1 MCLFS
6 VNLTVNLHIKAL
18 YLVCLENRVQ
28 RLLVNDGCLK
38 LQFKDIWLPQICLN
52 LDSTE
57 LEAVL

>member
-28 RLLVNDGCLK
+28 RLLVNDV
-38 LQFKDIWLPQICLN
+38 FKAAI
-52 LDSTE
+52 
-57 LEAVL
+57 